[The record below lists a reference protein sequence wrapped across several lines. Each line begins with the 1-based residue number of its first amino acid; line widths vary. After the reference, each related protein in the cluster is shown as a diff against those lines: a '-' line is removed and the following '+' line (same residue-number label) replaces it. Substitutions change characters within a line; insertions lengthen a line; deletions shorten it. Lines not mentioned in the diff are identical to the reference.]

1 MNILME
7 LTSQLVE
14 GTGPSAMRLHVLVLV
29 LGNALLV
36 SSHEGLPGL
45 PVWCGWKLEVVI
57 LHRSQPQQTYYQV
70 QLEFIFF
77 T

>member
-1 MNILME
+1 ME

-57 LHRSQPQQTYYQV
+57 LH
-70 QLEFIFF
+70 
-77 T
+77 